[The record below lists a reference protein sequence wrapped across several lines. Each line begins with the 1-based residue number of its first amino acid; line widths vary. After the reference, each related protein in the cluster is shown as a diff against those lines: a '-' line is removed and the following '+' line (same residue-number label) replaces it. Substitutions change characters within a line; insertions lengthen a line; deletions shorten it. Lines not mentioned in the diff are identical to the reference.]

1 MAILKVKDANGNWE
15 EIPAIVG
22 GVGPQGPA
30 GPTGATGAAGKNAT
44 INGVNAMTVQG
55 GDGIEAAM
63 SGSTLTIK
71 AKNVEEWI
79 FTVEGE
85 DGVDTTV
92 TKKVVLV

>member
-44 INGVNAMTVQG
+44 INGVNALTIQG

-71 AKNVEEWI
+71 AKTVEEWI
-79 FTVEGE
+79 FTLE
-85 DGVDTTV
+85 DDSTV

>member
-22 GVGPQGPA
+22 GVGPA
-30 GPTGATGAAGKNAT
+30 GPTGPAATV
-44 INGVNAMTVQG
+44 NGVNALKIQG
-55 GDGIEAAM
+55 GDGIDATM

-71 AKNVEEWI
+71 AKTVEEWT

-85 DGVDTTV
+85 DGVDTTG

>member
-30 GPTGATGAAGKNAT
+30 GPTGPAATV
-44 INGVNAMTVQG
+44 NGVNALKIQG
-55 GDGIEAAM
+55 GDGIEVAM

-71 AKNVEEWI
+71 AKTVEEWT

>member
-1 MAILKVKDANGNWE
+1 MAVLKVKDANGNWN

-22 GVGPQGPA
+22 GVGTQGPA

-44 INGVNAMTVQG
+44 INGVNALTVQG

-71 AKNVEEWI
+71 AKNVETWT
-79 FTVEGE
+79 FTLE
-85 DGVDTTV
+85 DDSTV

>member
-44 INGVNAMTVQG
+44 INGVNALTIQG
-55 GDGIEAAM
+55 GDGIDATM

-71 AKNVEEWI
+71 AKTVEEWT
-79 FTVEGE
+79 FTLE
-85 DGVDTTV
+85 DDSTV

>member
-30 GPTGATGAAGKNAT
+30 GPTGPAATV
-44 INGVNAMTVQG
+44 NGVNALTVQG

-71 AKNVEEWI
+71 AKTVEEWT
-79 FTVEGE
+79 FTLE
-85 DGVDTTV
+85 DDRTV